1 MKTSAWYPM
10 NGVSLA
16 LALLLAGAGCN
27 SVDRPRDLMAEEART
42 NDPTAE
48 RPVAMRG
55 EGTFLEGKLTAIA
68 TITRGFDRG
77 KKGPPPPRRGTQEWD
92 MNRRNIKRDEEA
104 AFTQVYSLSEDT
116 SDEQQKEVMED
127 YIRQAKARRA
137 AGSPMPPVTLRVLL
151 ENRGT
156 EPMDVEV
163 TEVNS
168 DLGNFAVRP
177 PKLTLAPGE
186 KGTLEPMV
194 SQLGV
199 TSQEIPLKLAV
210 RVAGKKESQVVTVK
224 NAITDSMRKAFEA
237 AQK

>member
-1 MKTSAWYPM
+1 
-10 NGVSLA
+10 
-16 LALLLAGAGCN
+16 
-27 SVDRPRDLMAEEART
+27 
-42 NDPTAE
+42 
-48 RPVAMRG
+48 
-55 EGTFLEGKLTAIA
+55 
-68 TITRGFDRG
+68 
-77 KKGPPPPRRGTQEWD
+77 

-104 AFTQVYSLSEDT
+104 AFTQVYSLSEDA

>member
-1 MKTSAWYPM
+1 M
-10 NGVSLA
+10 NGISLA
-16 LALLLAGAGCN
+16 IALLLAVVGCR
-27 SVDRPRDLMAEEART
+27 SVDLPRDLMAEEARL
-42 NDPTAE
+42 NDPSVE

-55 EGTFLEGKLTAIA
+55 EGSFLEGKLSAVA

-77 KKGPPPPRRGTQEWD
+77 AKGPIAKRGTQEWD
-92 MNRRNIKRDEEA
+92 MNRRNIKKDEDA
-104 AFTQVYSLSEDT
+104 AFTQVYSLSEDA
-116 SDEQQKEVMED
+116 SEEQQKEVMED

-137 AGSPMPPVTLRVLL
+137 AGSPMPPVTLRVQL

-177 PKLTLAPGE
+177 PKLTLAPGA
-186 KGTLEPMV
+186 KGTLDPMV

-210 RVAGKKESQVVTVK
+210 RVAGKKELQVVTVK
-224 NAITDSMRKAFEA
+224 NVITDSMRKAFDQ